1 MSAPEHIRY
10 AVSGPVAT
18 ITLDRPEKRNAIAL
32 RTADELCAALAR
44 AESDSGVRAVVL
56 TGAGD
61 RAFASGA
68 DLDELRDAMTSAA
81 GAAAYDAHVAA
92 LYRALRRS
100 PLPVVAR
107 IGGHAIGG
115 GLLLALACDL
125 RVAAADVTVGLPV
138 SRIGLMLSPAEHERL
153 VGQIGP
159 SRAKMLLFTGR
170 RLAAREAADWGLIDV
185 VADDGALDETVDA
198 LVGEITAGAPIAVR
212 AAKRLVDA
220 ALGGGD
226 PATVEA
232 CYREVYGS
240 DDLKE
245 GLAAAKER
253 RKPVFR
259 GR

>member
-1 MSAPEHIRY
+1 MSAPEHIGY
-10 AVSGPVAT
+10 VVTGAVAV

-32 RTADELCAALAR
+32 QTADELCTVLALA
-44 AESDSGVRAVVL
+44 EGDPDVRAVVL

-68 DLDELRDAMTSAA
+68 DLDELRDAMASAE
-81 GAAAYDAHVAA
+81 GAAAYDARVAV
-92 LYRALRRS
+92 LYRALRES
-100 PLPVVAR
+100 PLPVIAR
-107 IGGHAIGG
+107 IQGHAIGG
-115 GLLLALACDL
+115 GCLLALACDL
-125 RVAAADVTVGLPV
+125 RVAAAGVTLGLPV
-138 SRIGLMLSPAEHERL
+138 SRIGLMLSPVEHERL
-153 VGQIGP
+153 VGQVGP

-170 RLAAREAADWGLIDV
+170 RLDAREAADWGLVDI
-185 VADDGALDETVDA
+185 VAEDGGLDEAVDG
-198 LVGEITAGAPIAVR
+198 LVAEITAGAPIAVG

-226 PATVEA
+226 EATVDA
-232 CYREVYGS
+232 CYRAVYGS
-240 DDLKE
+240 ADLKE

>member
-1 MSAPEHIRY
+1 MTLRCDERNDGV
-10 AVSGPVAT
+10 AVL
-18 ITLDRPEKRNAIAL
+18 TLDRPEARNALSAELRQAL
-32 RTADELCAALAR
+32 REALERLAGER
-44 AESDSGVRAVVL
+44 SVRAVVL

-81 GAAAYDAHVAA
+81 GAAAYDARVAA

-115 GLLLALACDL
+115 GFLLALACDL

-159 SRAKMLLFTGR
+159 SRARIFRTMDTYSRVLTRGFPNGTPCHPSATCGP
-170 RLAAREAADWGLIDV
+170 
-185 VADDGALDETVDA
+185 ET
-198 LVGEITAGAPIAVR
+198 PSPSMNR
-212 AAKRLVDA
+212 
-220 ALGGGD
+220 
-226 PATVEA
+226 PP
-232 CYREVYGS
+232 
-240 DDLKE
+240 
-245 GLAAAKER
+245 ER
-253 RKPVFR
+253 
-259 GR
+259 